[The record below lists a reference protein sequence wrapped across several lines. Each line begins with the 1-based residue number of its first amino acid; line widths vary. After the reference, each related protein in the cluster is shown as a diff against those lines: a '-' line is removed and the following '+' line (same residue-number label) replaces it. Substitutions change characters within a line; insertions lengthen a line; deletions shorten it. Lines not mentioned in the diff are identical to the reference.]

1 MSTAYPAT
9 VEDER
14 EKMEVGLS
22 GVPVAVFPRPDTIAL
37 VSRATTPLAA
47 VDNLQRESTHP
58 PPPTLHVVANACE
71 SGEGAHAG
79 TNIAARVERLE
90 AQADARHVG
99 LPGSC
104 RSGCHQPT
112 RKIPEKVLQL

>member
-37 VSRATTPLAA
+37 VSRATTQLAA
-47 VDNLQRESTHP
+47 VDSLQRESTHP

-79 TNIAARVERLE
+79 TNIAARVKRLE
-90 AQADARHVG
+90 DQADARHAG
-99 LPGSC
+99 LSGSR

-112 RKIPEKVLQL
+112 